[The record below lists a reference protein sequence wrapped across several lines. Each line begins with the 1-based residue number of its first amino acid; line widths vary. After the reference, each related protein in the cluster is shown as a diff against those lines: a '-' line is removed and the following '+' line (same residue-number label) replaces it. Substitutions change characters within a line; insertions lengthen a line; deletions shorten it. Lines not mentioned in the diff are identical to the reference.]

1 METFCLLTQDIESG
15 KREYDSKK
23 ISELYEKKIG
33 SKSPIHRYHVLEP
46 DLPRTTIIAHL
57 YKDGNR
63 FIHYDSKQSR
73 SITVREAARLQSFD
87 DDFDFVGSQ
96 GNAYQ
101 MIGNAV
107 PPKLAKAVGL
117 AVADLLERMEAK

>member
-1 METFCLLTQDIESG
+1 MPS
-15 KREYDSKK
+15 
-23 ISELYEKKIG
+23 
-33 SKSPIHRYHVLEP
+33 
-46 DLPRTTIIAHL
+46 TTIIAHL

-63 FIHYDSKQSR
+63 FIHYDSSKSS

-107 PPKLAKAVGL
+107 PPQLAKRVAL
-117 AVADLLERMEAK
+117 ALSKMLDEIE

>member
-1 METFCLLTQDIESG
+1 MTPINKCAIIKV
-15 KREYDSKK
+15 KRRFF
-23 ISELYEKKIG
+23 YEKNNRIF
-33 SKSPIHRYHVLEP
+33 SISYW
-46 DLPRTTIIAHL
+46 
-57 YKDGNR
+57 YFR

-107 PPKLAKAVGL
+107 PPLLAKNIAL
-117 AVADLLERMEAK
+117 ALSELLDEMNKE